1 MTKEEKGKFAFDR
14 FVAGAKSDTARDY
27 WYSKWQ
33 GSRIY
38 NEQEVIMAF
47 NEGQALSFRGKL
59 IQGKEWFEQ
68 SKKQDAL
75 NLDELESKLDNSL
88 SKETTESLTEWLDNK
103 RNNMTEQEAID
114 RINAA
119 LDRIE
124 AKLDSVDEVL
134 NKING
139 EIDKHK
145 DKPSKT
151 ITNEYDGEVMFR
163 NKRWAEL
170 KSYINTSKNR

>member
-1 MTKEEKGKFAFDR
+1 MTKEEKGEFAFDR
-14 FVAGAKSDTARDY
+14 FIAGAKSDTARDY
-27 WYSKWQ
+27 WFAKFKQ
-33 GSRIY
+33 
-38 NEQEVIMAF
+38 EQT
-47 NEGQALSFRGKL
+47 G
-59 IQGKEWFEQ
+59 
-68 SKKQDAL
+68 
-75 NLDELESKLDNSL
+75 LDLDKLESKLDNSL
-88 SKETTESLTEWLDNK
+88 SKETTELLTEWLGNK

-145 DKPSKT
+145 DTPSKT
-151 ITNEYDGEVMFR
+151 ITNEYDGEIMLR
-163 NKRWAEL
+163 NKRWLEL
-170 KSYINTSKNR
+170 KSWM